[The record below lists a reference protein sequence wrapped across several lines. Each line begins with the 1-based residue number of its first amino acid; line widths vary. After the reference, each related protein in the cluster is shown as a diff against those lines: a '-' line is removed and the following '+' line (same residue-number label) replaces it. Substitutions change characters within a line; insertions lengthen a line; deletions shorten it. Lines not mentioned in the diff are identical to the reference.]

1 VAVSA
6 KMLSK
11 PLIKARRCW
20 LNSYVSNARLLLE
33 PSKLEGYGE
42 IREKFHK
49 IGGNNLTEDIAVTLS
64 DCDRQ
69 IRLEFPI
76 LEMVYNKNVLNAVR
90 TSENYLNSIAKAKKI
105 RDAMDE
111 ILFVAENMAK
121 LVPVVNEKM
130 KDEQ

>member
-1 VAVSA
+1 
-6 KMLSK
+6 MLSK

-90 TSENYLNSIAKAKKI
+90 TSENYLNTIAKAKKI

>member
-105 RDAMDE
+105 MDATDE

>member
-1 VAVSA
+1 
-6 KMLSK
+6 MLSK